1 MKMNKFG
8 DNVLSITP
16 SRRSFESRVH
26 VTEQGHL
33 TNRNT
38 QRLRQSN
45 KQNEYAKSGDIFQ

>member
-16 SRRSFESRVH
+16 SGRSLKARFH